1 MTDAAQVPGPPNA
14 HDLDRVSAS
23 ARIDWF
29 AKKGSQSERD
39 RAIPQVPLPPPADVH
54 ADRGRGHVT
63 ISWSPVPGAVGYLVH
78 RAATSGGPFEP
89 IDQHGGDVLA
99 VPHSP
104 FLDTS
109 SDELDA
115 PWYAVASLPDIE
127 AEGLALSV
135 PVEAVASVADGRV
148 SLHVDVTDVRGALLR
163 PWRQMIGS
171 EYLALLLQ
179 GAGPGGH
186 QVGAELSEAFRI
198 VHRELGTKTV
208 RAHAILHDTL
218 GVYRSD
224 GDDTTH
230 DFTNVDRIVDRVI
243 ATGLRPVIELSFMPA
258 DLASDPTTT
267 VFAYE
272 GIISPPRDEERWAS
286 LVRDLARHLGDRYG
300 REEVLHWAFEVWNEP
315 NLQLFWAAAES
326 DYFRLYEVTAR
337 ALKSVDERF
346 LVGGPAT
353 AAAAWVGDLLAYCAA
368 RDVPIDF
375 ISTHTYG
382 VAPLDLRP
390 ITAAYNR
397 PDLPLLWTEWGVS
410 AIHAAPIN
418 DSVWAAPLVAR
429 GMRSAAGRVDALAYW
444 VASDHFVELGEA
456 PSLFHGGFGLLTI
469 GNLRK
474 PRYWAIA
481 ILERLGE
488 VELRCAIDGDG
499 AGSLVEAWASRDP
512 DGRVAIAAWNGTV
525 DQTKM
530 AGDPV
535 LDRVVTLTVDGLG
548 SGTYEV
554 RHYRVDADHSNIV
567 RTWEGLGRP
576 DWPDD
581 AGWARLRDADR
592 LVELAPGRRVRHERG
607 QLELAFDLPMPAI
620 SLVELVPASHEHDRA
635 ARP

>member
-1 MTDAAQVPGPPNA
+1 MRRVLGAPNA
-14 HDLDRVSAS
+14 HDLARVSAS

-39 RAIPQVPLPPPADVH
+39 RAVPQTPLRPPADVH

-63 ISWSPVPGAVGYLVH
+63 VSWSPVPGAVGYLVH
-78 RAATSGGPFEP
+78 RAATSEGPFET

-99 VPHSP
+99 IPHGP

-109 SDELDA
+109 ADGLDA

-127 AEGLALSV
+127 AEGLALSA
-135 PVEAVASVADGRV
+135 PVEAVASMADGRV
-148 SLHVDVTDVRGALLR
+148 SIHVDVSVVRGPLER

-171 EYLALLLQ
+171 EHLALLLQ
-179 GAGPGGH
+179 GSGPGGH
-186 QVGAELSEAFRI
+186 EVGAELGEAFRI
-198 VHRELGTKTV
+198 VHRELGTQSV

-224 GDDTTH
+224 DDDPTH
-230 DFTNVDRIVDRVI
+230 DFSNVDRIVDLVV

-258 DLASDPTTT
+258 DLASDATAT
-267 VFAYE
+267 VFAYA

-286 LVRDLARHLGDRYG
+286 LVRDLARHLEERYG
-300 REEVLHWAFEVWNEP
+300 RDEVRRWEFEVWNEP
-315 NLQLFWAAAES
+315 NLQLFWTAAES

-353 AAAAWVGDLLAYCAA
+353 SAAAWVDDLLAYCAEQ
-368 RDVPIDF
+368 DVPIDF

-390 ITAAYNR
+390 ITAAYGR
-397 PDLPLLWTEWGVS
+397 PGLPLLWTEWGVS
-410 AIHAAPIN
+410 STHAAPIN

-474 PRYWAIA
+474 PRFWAIA

-488 VELRCAIDGDG
+488 MELRCAIDGDG

-525 DQTKM
+525 DQTTM
-530 AGDPV
+530 AGDTV
-535 LDRVVTLTVDGLG
+535 LDRFVTLTVDGLG
-548 SGTYEV
+548 SGISEV

-581 AGWARLRDADR
+581 AGWSRLRDTDR
-592 LVELAPGRRVRHERG
+592 LVELAPRRRVSHERG
-607 QLELAFDLPMPAI
+607 RVELTFDLPMPAI
-620 SLVELVPASHEHDRA
+620 SLVELVPISLEHDRA